1 MKQTCPSGKRL
12 YLHEALAI
20 DALVEANVQLP
31 VGPNRGPVTIY
42 QCDLCGYY
50 HLTSQGQIHPQ
61 LEKLI
66 NEGTFAKM
74 KRAAEWEKKLK
85 KR

>member
-1 MKQTCPSGKRL
+1 MKHTCPSGKRV

-20 DALVEANVQLP
+20 DALIEANVQLP
-31 VGPNRGPVTIY
+31 VGQNRGPVTIY
-42 QCDLCGYY
+42 RCDLCGCY

-61 LEKLI
+61 LETLI
-66 NEGTFAKM
+66 SEGTLAKM